1 MFPYD
6 ATLLAAVQAV
16 PQSIPDVMQT
26 LATIDATC
34 IDGDGLKWF
43 NRVYWQVTQ
52 AVEAR
57 VAAGD
62 FVDPPWLAQL
72 DVQFARLYFSALQS
86 SLSGQSAPACWQ
98 ALFDCRNQTALAR
111 IQFALAGINA
121 HIDHDLPAAIV
132 ATCQVTSVA
141 PADDSAQYD
150 DYTSVNSTL
159 DTLIESAKQ
168 TLNVRLLGDALP
180 PVTHLEDTLAA
191 FDIVV
196 ARETAWENAVCLW
209 QFAGNQLLE
218 STFMSTLDGL
228 TCGIGK
234 ALLIPVP

>member
-43 NRVYWQVTQ
+43 NRVYWRVT

-72 DVQFARLYFSALQS
+72 DVVRSPLFFSAPILPLRPVRARLLA
-86 SLSGQSAPACWQ
+86 SL
-98 ALFDCRNQTALAR
+98 
-111 IQFALAGINA
+111 
-121 HIDHDLPAAIV
+121 
-132 ATCQVTSVA
+132 
-141 PADDSAQYD
+141 
-150 DYTSVNSTL
+150 
-159 DTLIESAKQ
+159 
-168 TLNVRLLGDALP
+168 VRLPQSDRAGP
-180 PVTHLEDTLAA
+180 HPVRVGRH
-191 FDIVV
+191 
-196 ARETAWENAVCLW
+196 
-209 QFAGNQLLE
+209 
-218 STFMSTLDGL
+218 
-228 TCGIGK
+228 
-234 ALLIPVP
+234 